1 MHTAHLST
9 VSVPLKA
16 HTFFKVW
23 YVQIL
28 LLFLVSNFA
37 ECLSIFLYNVCV
49 LAVKQTRKSYLVCFV
64 GFKSSKC
71 ANSVSLFKA
80 NSRDISCGVLHKKV
94 TNLLLYDIFRAFY
107 DYCLL
112 ARQGINPECKKSN
125 TMDLL
130 WVSNTDLSLGL

>member
-1 MHTAHLST
+1 MHIAHLST

-49 LAVKQTRKSYLVCFV
+49 LAVKQTRKTYLVCL
-64 GFKSSKC
+64 GEFKSSKY

-80 NSRDISCGVLHKKV
+80 NSMDISCGVLYKNV
-94 TNLLLYDIFRAFY
+94 TNILWLLLLFSLEPFMIIAYT
-107 DYCLL
+107 
-112 ARQGINPECKKSN
+112 QGINPECNKSN
-125 TMDLL
+125 TMELF
-130 WVSNTDLSLGL
+130 VS